1 MGERVPTFEEMMAGF
16 AEIRAGLE
24 RTEKRLEKTAEQS
37 EKTERQMAET
47 AKQMAENDKKFADM
61 REELGNIGH
70 NNGLIAEEI
79 VFHSLEKDMVFA
91 GIKFDFIEHGTE
103 KSRKLPDGKKVKG
116 EYDVVLRNGSS
127 IAIIDVKHRV
137 GIDALTR
144 LTTVQL
150 PRFKQVCPEYKD
162 FKMYLGLGGMSFERG
177 VAEEAHRQGI
187 ATLMLS
193 GDAVEINDKD
203 VKAW

>member
-1 MGERVPTFEEMMAGF
+1 M
-16 AEIRAGLE
+16 
-24 RTEKRLEKTAEQS
+24 
-37 EKTERQMAET
+37 
-47 AKQMAENDKKFADM
+47 
-61 REELGNIGH
+61 
-70 NNGLIAEEI
+70 
-79 VFHSLEKDMVFA
+79 FA
-91 GIKFDFIEHGTE
+91 GIKFDFIVHGTE
-103 KSRKLPDGKKVKG
+103 QSRKLPDGKKVNG

-127 IAIIDVKHRV
+127 IAIIEVKHRV

-150 PRFKQVCPEYKD
+150 PRFKQVYPEYKD
-162 FKMYLGLGGMSFERG
+162 FKMYLGLGGMTFERG

-193 GDAVEINDKD
+193 GDAVEIDDKD

>member
-1 MGERVPTFEEMMAGF
+1 MDKKALTFEEIMAGF
-16 AEIRAGLE
+16 AE
-24 RTEKRLEKTAEQS
+24 TEKL
-37 EKTERQMAET
+37 
-47 AKQMAENDKKFADM
+47 MAENAKKSAETDRMLKELIQNSKETDKKIADM
-61 REELGNIGH
+61 RDELGGIGK

-79 VFHSLEKDMVFA
+79 VYHSLEKDKFFA
-91 GIKFDFIEHGTE
+91 GIQFDFIDHGLE
-103 KSRKLPDGKKVKG
+103 PSRKLPDGRKVKG
-116 EYDVVLRNGSS
+116 EYDVILKNGSS
-127 IAIIDVKHRV
+127 IAIIEVKHRV
-137 GIDALTR
+137 GREALDR
-144 LTTVQL
+144 LIEVQL
-150 PRFKQVCPEYKD
+150 PRFKQIYPEYKD